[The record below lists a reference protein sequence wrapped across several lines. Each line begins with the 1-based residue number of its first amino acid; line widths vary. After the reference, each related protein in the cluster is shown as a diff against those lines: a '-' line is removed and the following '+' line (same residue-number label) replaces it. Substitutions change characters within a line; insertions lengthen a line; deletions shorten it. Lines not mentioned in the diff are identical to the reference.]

1 MSTDSKKR
9 LYRNTDDRK
18 IAGVCSGIA
27 DYLDVDPTIIRLIW
41 ILLVCCAG
49 VGVVAYIIAALV
61 IPSDMKKYM

>member
-9 LYRNTDDRK
+9 LYRNIDDRK

-27 DYLDVDPTIIRLIW
+27 DYLDVDPTVIRLIW

>member
-1 MSTDSKKR
+1 MATETKKR

-27 DYLDVDPTIIRLIW
+27 DYLDVDPTVIRLIW

-61 IPSDMKKYM
+61 IPSDMKNYL

>member
-1 MSTDSKKR
+1 MATETKKK

-27 DYLDVDPTIIRLIW
+27 DYLDVDPTVIRLAW

-61 IPSDMKKYM
+61 IPSDMKNYL

>member
-27 DYLDVDPTIIRLIW
+27 DYLDVDPTVIRLIW

-49 VGVVAYIIAALV
+49 VGVVAYIIAALI

>member
-1 MSTDSKKR
+1 MSTETKKK

-27 DYLDVDPTIIRLIW
+27 DYLDVDPTVIRLIW

-61 IPSDMKKYM
+61 IPSDMKNYL

>member
-27 DYLDVDPTIIRLIW
+27 DYLDVDPTVIRLIW

>member
-27 DYLDVDPTIIRLIW
+27 DYLGVDPTVIRLIW

>member
-1 MSTDSKKR
+1 MATETKKR

-27 DYLDVDPTIIRLIW
+27 DYLDVDPTVIRLAW

-61 IPSDMKKYM
+61 IPSDMKNYL